1 VTNLQEATLTAFAQA
16 SARRTLSPLQAVL
29 SAGLI
34 AAVLDISNP
43 IIVWGLKG
51 VPAERILQSVAS
63 GLLGKAA
70 YAGGAAT
77 AALGMAAH
85 TVIMLGAATFYYLAS
100 RRLPVMNRRPLIA
113 GPVFGLGFY
122 VFMNYLVVPLSRAGM
137 PAPSGWFPVL
147 NQLFC
152 HLVLVGLT
160 FSLIISRARQPGETA

>member
-1 VTNLQEATLTAFAQA
+1 MT
-16 SARRTLSPLQAVL
+16 TLSANPSRRVL
-29 SAGLI
+29 RPIEAIMGAGLL
-34 AAVLDISNP
+34 AAILDIANP

-70 YAGGAAT
+70 YAGGPTT

-85 TVIMLGAATFYYLAS
+85 TLIMLGAATFYYFAS
-100 RRLPVMNRRPLIA
+100 RRLPAMDRHPWIA

-122 VFMNYLVVPLSRAGM
+122 GFMNYLVVPLSQAGM
-137 PAPSGWFPVL
+137 KPPSGWFAVL

-160 FSLIISRARQPGETA
+160 FSLIISRARKPGAAA

>member
-1 VTNLQEATLTAFAQA
+1 MTLTALAQSRA
-16 SARRTLSPLQAVL
+16 KRTWSPLQAVV
-29 SAGLI
+29 SAGLL

-63 GLLGKAA
+63 GLVGKAA
-70 YAGGAAT
+70 YSGGAAT

-85 TVIMLGAATFYYLAS
+85 TTIMLGAATVYYFAS
-100 RRLPVMNRRPLIA
+100 RRLPVMSRWPWIA

-122 VFMNYLVVPLSRAGM
+122 VFMNYLVVPLSLAQM
-137 PAPSGWFPVL
+137 SPPSGWFPVL

-160 FSLIISRARQPGETA
+160 FSLIISRACPRN

>member
-1 VTNLQEATLTAFAQA
+1 MTAFAQA
-16 SARRTLSPLQAVL
+16 PAKRTWSPLQAIL
-29 SAGLI
+29 TAGLI

-63 GLLGKAA
+63 GLLGKAS
-70 YAGGAAT
+70 YSGGAASAT
-77 AALGMAAH
+77 LGMVAH
-85 TVIMLGAATFYYLAS
+85 TTIMLGAATFYYLAS
-100 RRLPVMNRRPLIA
+100 RRLPIMNRWPWIA
-113 GPVFGLGFY
+113 GPAFGLGFY

-160 FSLIISRARQPGETA
+160 FSLIIRRVRRPGETT

>member
-1 VTNLQEATLTAFAQA
+1 MTAFVQS
-16 SARRTLSPLQAVL
+16 SARRALTPLQAVL
-29 SAGLI
+29 SAGLL

-63 GLLGKAA
+63 GLLGKDA
-70 YAGGAAT
+70 YTGGAAT

-85 TVIMLGAATFYYLAS
+85 TAIMLGAATAYYLAS
-100 RRLPVMNRRPLIA
+100 RRLPVMNRRPWLA
-113 GPVFGLGFY
+113 GPAFGAGFY
-122 VFMNYLVVPLSRAGM
+122 LFMNYLVVPLSRAGM
-137 PAPSGWFPVL
+137 SPPSGWFPVL

-160 FSLIISRARQPGETA
+160 FSLIISRARRPGDPG